1 MVDRMPRI
9 FRTLET
15 RGGQA
20 AFDTIVEAA
29 VAGFLASHRPSPTH
43 VAEFSRLMASIWA
56 KLSVDTKRQLA
67 IALATSSNVPR
78 PVVELLLSEPAEV
91 SAPFLFS
98 SPCLT
103 KDDARAIGSPL
114 DATPSEKVGLRAA
127 DAAPP
132 AEEPRREAGPRSSR
146 SEVPPP
152 LESAAAARDALRA
165 LVRAKPRQSLQRP
178 LSSPPPPPLS
188 TETAA
193 GAADVLSSEATAGAL
208 LREARAGR
216 PARVLALIAAPL
228 KLPAET
234 VQGFA
239 TDADGVALA
248 AALKLLGLTVA
259 DAMTVLLMVHQ
270 TAGQDVAA
278 FAELRRLY
286 ERLSMERSAAVLGVK
301 DLSALA
307 ASRTPPQAEHQP
319 LHAPEGRR
327 RSVAPGQQTV
337 FGRRRNKPSGPERK
351 GWLWM

>member
-67 IALATSSNVPR
+67 ISLATSSNVPR

-103 KDDARAIGSPL
+103 KDDARAIGSTP
-114 DATPSEKVGLRAA
+114 DATPSVAPASA
-127 DAAPP
+127 DGTSPPKAPRQE
-132 AEEPRREAGPRSSR
+132 ARTKAPRGEA
-146 SEVPPP
+146 PPP

-165 LVRAKPRQSLQRP
+165 LVRAKPRQSLQRS
-178 LSSPPPPPLS
+178 LSSPRTSSLS
-188 TETAA
+188 TEAAA
-193 GAADVLSSEATAGAL
+193 GASDVLSCEATAATL
-208 LREARAGR
+208 VREARAGR
-216 PARVLALIAAPL
+216 PARALALIAASL

-234 VQGFA
+234 VQDFA
-239 TDADGVALA
+239 TDADGTSLA
-248 AALKLLGLTVA
+248 AALKLLDLTIA

-278 FAELRRLY
+278 FAALRQLY
-286 ERLSMERSAAVLGVK
+286 ERISTEGSAAVLGVK
-301 DLSALA
+301 DVSALA
-307 ASRTPPQAEHQP
+307 PSRTQPQAEHQP

-327 RSVAPGQQTV
+327 RSSTPGQQTV
-337 FGRRRNKPSGPERK
+337 FGRRQNKPSGIISRS
-351 GWLWM
+351 GR